1 MTVADWLAIFRAFAV
16 IPIVLA
22 IAAGE
27 RTVALAVF
35 AVAAATDALDG
46 WLARRSGSATPRGAF
61 IDPLADKVL
70 VVGTLVALAAVGNGW
85 PVTVVAIFVGVR
97 ECAVAVAR
105 TRAFVR
111 GVTLPTDRLAKLKTA
126 AEMVGVFLIIV
137 GERPW
142 PVAGATLV
150 GLAFLLSLVSLP
162 RYFAT
167 RVV

>member
-1 MTVADWLAIFRAFAV
+1 MVAGDGGRHRRARHRPRVQGGRDRDVYRPRGASPLRERRGDGRELQRTARGGARPAGRGRRARLHRPVTVADWLAIFRAFAV

-70 VVGTLVALAAVGNGW
+70 VVGTLVAGAA
-85 PVTVVAIFVGVR
+85 
-97 ECAVAVAR
+97 
-105 TRAFVR
+105 
-111 GVTLPTDRLAKLKTA
+111 
-126 AEMVGVFLIIV
+126 
-137 GERPW
+137 
-142 PVAGATLV
+142 LV